1 MRSTRTAEWQRAFT
15 GLAAPANG
23 SPLHSDVRH
32 AAVAALAL
40 AASLAGVACHS
51 SAPTEAASQS
61 APGVIGY
68 VAGAPIPAEALEA
81 RYAAQLPA
89 FAGPDGTVTPLAA
102 QSARL
107 RISEEL
113 VDEALVEAAAATRGV
128 TVGEDE
134 IDARVE
140 PGAGD
145 EARARVR
152 RELLVDRLAG
162 VAEEPPSDVLV
173 EAFYADNILAF
184 VPVGAPSGTAP
195 RPLAQVREEI
205 RAFVGA
211 SLRAARRDA
220 LRRELRFTIPF
231 TNTVALALGDLE
243 PPRLEDI
250 VLGVPPSSAN
260 PASLSIV
267 VPRSASGS
275 LR

>member
-1 MRSTRTAEWQRAFT
+1 VSLF
-15 GLAAPANG
+15 GANG
-23 SPLHSDVRH
+23 GGFAERAGRDRVRGGRAH
-32 AAVAALAL
+32 PSRSARGALRGAA
-40 AASLAGVACHS
+40 AGVRG
-51 SAPTEAASQS
+51 T
-61 APGVIGY
+61 G
-68 VAGAPIPAEALEA
+68 
-81 RYAAQLPA
+81 RNRDA
-89 FAGPDGTVTPLAA
+89 FGA

-205 RAFVGA
+205 RAFLGA